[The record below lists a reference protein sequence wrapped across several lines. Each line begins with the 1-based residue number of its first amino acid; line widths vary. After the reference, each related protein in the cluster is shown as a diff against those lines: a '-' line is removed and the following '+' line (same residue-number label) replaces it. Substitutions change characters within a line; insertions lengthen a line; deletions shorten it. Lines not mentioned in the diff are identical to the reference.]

1 MDFNTIYEAVKPYL
15 GTGAIAG
22 AIVTILGLVVK
33 VLGFIKESKSLF
45 ESTQNEAIN
54 AFKKALPKE
63 LYISIET
70 LAKTELNKITESIV
84 SIVND
89 KVLGQIKANT
99 ELTQAIASAL
109 VTMRNI
115 PDSAK
120 VKIAELLEIKEV
132 ETTESLK
139 VELLTIDEKTEK
151 KEDKTLLID

>member
-139 VELLTIDEKTEK
+139 VELLSIDEKAEK

>member
-115 PDSAK
+115 PESAK
-120 VKIAELLEIKEV
+120 VKKAELLEIKEV

-139 VELLTIDEKTEK
+139 VELLSIDEKAEK
-151 KEDKTLLID
+151 KEDKILLID